1 MTERHQLLG
10 QPVHDPLGPAIELW
24 WNGLGEWR
32 DLRNPHDR
40 LLHGCQ
46 PNKSQTAKTFR
57 DLFLRNAGTY
67 SELCRRL
74 SISRTSGAPQYAAT
88 SSDQQ
93 PGRPFVNSASSSIHG

>member
-46 PNKSQTAKTFR
+46 PRLPKGLSSPAQRKLAASLISRKQQNLSEIYFCEMPELIPSFVVVFQSR
-57 DLFLRNAGTY
+57 GRPGLRNT
-67 SELCRRL
+67 
-74 SISRTSGAPQYAAT
+74 
-88 SSDQQ
+88 
-93 PGRPFVNSASSSIHG
+93 